1 MWKKI
6 FGIAGCMGLLLILAY
21 QISLS
26 YAMVERP
33 GHIEE
38 SNQSSVPA
46 DNTPEVVTNETKIVV
61 ESYDASGALTE
72 REELPVDASLIGNNR
87 LDMLVYA
94 NNYRETAPQEETDA
108 GLERM
113 VLESYSPEVVTLVKY
128 YGTPKEKTGYYIG
141 IRDDVVI
148 VYLEDRSEVYEYTNI
163 EAWMLPKELRNQ
175 LIDGIYVKDEQELFD
190 FLQTY
195 SS

>member
-1 MWKKI
+1 MWKRM
-6 FGIAGCMGLLLILAY
+6 FGIAGCMCLLLILGY

-26 YAMVERP
+26 YSMME
-33 GHIEE
+33 
-38 SNQSSVPA
+38 QLDDSSEQEIPTVPA
-46 DNTPEVVTNETKIVV
+46 GTIREVITNQTRVV
-61 ESYDASGALTE
+61 IESYDADGAMLE
-72 REELPVDASLIGNNR
+72 REEVPVDASLIGNNR

-94 NNYRETAPQEETDA
+94 NTYRERASEEEIEA

-128 YGTPKEKTGYYIG
+128 YGEPKEETGYYIG
-141 IRDDVVI
+141 MKDNVVI
-148 VYLEDRSEVYEYTNI
+148 VYLKDRSQVYEYTNI
-163 EAWMLPKELRNQ
+163 EAWMLPKELREQ